1 VPSTAWQ
8 KNFAEGAEYF
18 ELLVNVFAD
27 EFRNEENSHM
37 RNFFIILPPLAINF
51 VDHML
56 AGKDK
61 LAKKKAGGFFTDDGF
76 AIGVAYILKLL
87 NQYKQYESLHWFE
100 EVNDHY
106 NEEVKKLQALM
117 SKQKKDEQQASMLT
131 QKKLKGLQMEFDLLH
146 FSLSGASVF
155 FKQ

>member
-1 VPSTAWQ
+1 
-8 KNFAEGAEYF
+8 
-18 ELLVNVFAD
+18 
-27 EFRNEENSHM
+27 
-37 RNFFIILPPLAINF
+37 
-51 VDHML
+51 
-56 AGKDK
+56 
-61 LAKKKAGGFFTDDGF
+61 
-76 AIGVAYILKLL
+76 VAYILKLL

-106 NEEVKKLQALM
+106 NEEIKKLQMLM